1 MLGVV
6 LLALAASAVA
16 PFDRHDWLLEHVP
29 TVATIAFLVVYEK
42 RRGGAP
48 LSAISYVLLGALLLL
63 HILGAHFLY
72 SRVPYAE
79 WWAQLRGT
87 AAPVAATRNHY
98 DRFVHLCFG
107 LFAIVPI
114 TELVRRHV
122 TRARIGSVVVGLA
135 FVALTSE
142 LYELA
147 EWAIALAMSPEAA
160 DNYNGQ
166 QGDVFD
172 AQKDV
177 GLALLGGLVGGV
189 LVAMW
194 SGRSEPVRS

>member
-1 MLGVV
+1 MLGIV
-6 LLALAASAVA
+6 LLALAVSAVA
-16 PFDRHDWLLEHVP
+16 PFDRRDWLLEHLP
-29 TVATIAFLVVYEK
+29 TVATIAFLVWYEK
-42 RRGGAP
+42 RPGGTP
-48 LSAISYVLLGALLLL
+48 LTTLSYVLLGALLLL
-63 HILGAHFLY
+63 HVLGAHFLY

-87 AAPVAATRNHY
+87 PLPLGATRNHY

-122 TRARIGSVVVGLA
+122 TCARIRSVVVGLA

-147 EWAIALAMSPEAA
+147 EWCIAILMSPEAA
-160 DNYNGQ
+160 ANYNGQ

-177 GLALLGGLVGGV
+177 GLALLGGLVGGA
-189 LVAMW
+189 LVA
-194 SGRSEPVRS
+194 VRSVGPDPAGS